1 MSLIIPRSSAQ
12 TLALRTNLLYDATLS
27 PNLGVEVR
35 LDSTWSAGIN
45 VGFNAWD
52 IDKEKNKKW
61 RHLLVSPNVRHYFG
75 HKRDSLCVY
84 GYAKDGAYGILR
96 DSVVTR
102 RMQYF
107 EGNLIYSH
115 YNVGNAKIPF
125 GLYSAIKDRRL
136 QGDLLALGA
145 KYGYAWMWAIRGY
158 YWPGSHV
165 QLYMSDYE
173 TPNCTTLVAG
183 YIFNYFP
190 DIKYIGFGCN
200 KGKPGELWEPKIIV
214 VRNMNYLKDDL
225 SNKQT
230 EESV

>member
-35 LDSTWSAGIN
+35 RDSTWSAGIN

-145 KYGYAWMWAIRGY
+145 KYGYAWILARDWRIEAEAGVAVGY
-158 YWPGSHV
+158 AWFKEYDCDHCGTYYGKGDRIFLLP
-165 QLYMSDYE
+165 QLGI
-173 TPNCTTLVAG
+173 NVV
-183 YIFNYFP
+183 YIIN
-190 DIKYIGFGCN
+190 
-200 KGKPGELWEPKIIV
+200 
-214 VRNMNYLKDDL
+214 
-225 SNKQT
+225 
-230 EESV
+230 

>member
-1 MSLIIPRSSAQ
+1 MHRQTILKMHFLTKISLTVLLLLSLIIPRSSAQ

-145 KYGYAWMWAIRGY
+145 KYGYAWILARDWRIEAEAGVAVGY
-158 YWPGSHV
+158 AWFKEYDCDHCGTYYGKGDRIFLLP
-165 QLYMSDYE
+165 QLGI
-173 TPNCTTLVAG
+173 NVV
-183 YIFNYFP
+183 YIIN
-190 DIKYIGFGCN
+190 
-200 KGKPGELWEPKIIV
+200 
-214 VRNMNYLKDDL
+214 
-225 SNKQT
+225 
-230 EESV
+230 